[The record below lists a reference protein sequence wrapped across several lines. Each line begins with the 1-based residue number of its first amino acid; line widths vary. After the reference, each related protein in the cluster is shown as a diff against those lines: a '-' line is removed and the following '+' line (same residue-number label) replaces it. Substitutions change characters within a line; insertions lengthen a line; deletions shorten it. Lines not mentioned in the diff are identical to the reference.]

1 MEEKKQQKV
10 KEETKK
16 QQPETATEKAEE
28 AKCEKEETKAEDEKA
43 EEKKSS
49 WKKDA
54 MIIAGGAAVGAL
66 IANDTSRNFI
76 VDCAKSTGKAI
87 GSGLKSLWGKIK
99 GKKEEPAAV
108 EADEQPQQIGFT
120 SLEESSPVTIERR
133 DWREQPV
140 REQRERTEPQQVAAE
155 AQNPTRQQFNNN
167 RPRFER
173 EGKKFN

>member
-43 EEKKSS
+43 EKKSS
-49 WKKDA
+49 WKKNA
-54 MIIAGGAAVGAL
+54 MIVAGGAAVGAL
-66 IANDTSRNFI
+66 IANDTSRGFI
-76 VDCAKSTGKAI
+76 VDTAKSVGSAI
-87 GSGLKSLWGKIK
+87 GSGCKSLWGKIR

-120 SLEESSPVTIERR
+120 SLEESPVTIERR

-173 EGKKFN
+173 EGGKKFN

>member
-16 QQPETATEKAEE
+16 QSETTATAEE
-28 AKCEKEETKAEDEKA
+28 AKNVKEEPKAEDEKA

-49 WKKDA
+49 SWKKTA
-54 MIIAGGAAVGAL
+54 MIVAGGAAVGAL
-66 IANDTSRNFI
+66 IANDTSRGFI
-76 VDCAKSTGKAI
+76 VDTAKSVGSAI
-87 GSGLKSLWGKIK
+87 GSGCKSLWGKIR
-99 GKKEEPAAV
+99 GKKEEPAAAV

-140 REQRERTEPQQVAAE
+140 REQRERMEPQQVAAE
-155 AQNPTRQQFNNN
+155 AQNQTRQQFNN

-173 EGKKFN
+173 EGGKKFN